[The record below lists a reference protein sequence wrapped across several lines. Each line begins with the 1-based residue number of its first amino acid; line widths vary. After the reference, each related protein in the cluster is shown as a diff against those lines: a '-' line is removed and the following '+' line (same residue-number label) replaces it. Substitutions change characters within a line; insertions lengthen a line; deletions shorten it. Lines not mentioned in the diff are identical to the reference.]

1 MSRKLHSNKLWTMY
15 YSLCFADGQA
25 LVSLLFYVMIILV
38 VTSGAVML
46 IAINSLSATK
56 LQEGV
61 LAYGVAEGGAENA
74 VLRVLR
80 DPTYIGE
87 NDLPIGS
94 GMADISV
101 TLGNPVS
108 IVSTGKVGNFMR
120 KIQVIMERTSGFYTI
135 TTWQEIP

>member
-1 MSRKLHSNKLWTMY
+1 MKLQVTSDKLQVT
-15 YSLCFADGQA
+15 SGQA

-80 DPTYIGE
+80 DPSYTGE
-87 NDLPIGS
+87 NDLSIGN
-94 GMADISV
+94 GEADIVV
-101 TLGNPVS
+101 TPGNPVS
-108 IVSTGKVGNFMR
+108 IISTGKVGNFIR
-120 KIQVIMERTSGFYTI
+120 KIQVTMERTSGYYTI
-135 TTWQEIP
+135 TNWQEIP

>member
-1 MSRKLHSNKLWTMY
+1 MKLQVTS
-15 YSLCFADGQA
+15 GQA

-80 DPTYIGE
+80 DPSYTGE
-87 NDLPIGS
+87 NDLPIGN
-94 GMADISV
+94 GDADIVV
-101 TLGNPVS
+101 TAGNPVS
-108 IVSTGKVGNFMR
+108 IVSTGKVGNFIR
-120 KIQVIMERTSGFYTI
+120 KIQVTMERTSGYYTI
-135 TTWQEIP
+135 TSWREIP